1 LLHAGTF
8 HASLGRHTEAMEQS
22 LPSGTLTLLFSD
34 IEGSTRLVSQ
44 LGVQGGDETTTE
56 TGRDSASQVGPFR
69 TTPTRLGQAEDSG
82 SQGASVSV
90 ERARSRQSELIWPER
105 DCRNDPPHT
114 SM

>member
-1 LLHAGTF
+1 MTSCRCLST
-8 HASLGRHTEAMEQS
+8 SV
-22 LPSGTLTLLFSD
+22 TLTTSIRESLRTAED
-34 IEGSTRLVSQ
+34 
-44 LGVQGGDETTTE
+44 GGDETATE

-69 TTPTRLGQAEDSG
+69 TTPARLGQAEDPG